1 MKTAALFGGSTKS
14 KSSVVS
20 SQRRLNVYFENRPD
34 GDKTKVAIY
43 GTPGML
49 FAFSAPIG
57 YTNIPA
63 RAFIGTPF
71 GAYYIIGGYFTFFV
85 PFVGSAVAYAIGSV
99 SGPASIVAGPSQV
112 LAVDGNGGY
121 ISTKSGT
128 SVTFAAVASF
138 PAVGA
143 VTCTYVSGFFV
154 AEQPGTQKFWVS
166 NFNDGTTWNSLA
178 FASASA
184 YADTIL
190 AVDNLSGVLIT
201 FSTQHIE
208 FWSNAGL
215 TPQPFAP
222 LISAANEFGLAAIF
236 SRAHLD
242 QSICFLGQTRTGKVQ
257 FCQIIGYN
265 ISVISDADI
274 DSIINGF
281 SVTSDAV
288 AMSYQADQHKFYQVS
303 FPTANRSF
311 LYDTSTRIWSE
322 VQTGTSTTPTR
333 HLGNLSAIYNGV
345 TYVSSYLQNAFFTMD
360 PNTYTDN
367 ALPIPREIV
376 TRHVFS
382 GFNRIRISL
391 VYLDMETGVG
401 SSDGTAVT
409 VPENPQIMLQSSKDN
424 GRTWSAERWVSL
436 GPVGQY
442 LTRVLWRRF
451 GSSRDYVFKIR
462 MTDPVKFVITDGAI
476 KIAERPAAEKMG

>member
-1 MKTAALFGGSTKS
+1 MKTVALFGGSTRS

-49 FAFSAPIG
+49 YAYSVPNGFVTP
-57 YTNIPA
+57 PA
-63 RAFIGTPF
+63 RSMAGASF
-71 GAYYIIGGYFTFFV
+71 GMFYIIGSSFV
-85 PFVGSAVAYAIGSV
+85 ANIPLSSVTSSISLGSSVGNCSITASA
-99 SGPASIVAGPSQV
+99 SQV
-112 LAVDGNGGY
+112 LAVDGLSATIY
-121 ISTKSGT
+121 KSTSPIG
-128 SVTFAAVASF
+128 FYAVNSF
-138 PAVGA
+138 PAAGA

-154 AEQPGTQKFWVS
+154 AEQPGTQQFWVS
-166 NFNDGTTWNSLA
+166 NFNDGTMWNPLA

-184 YADTIL
+184 YPDTIL
-190 AVDNLSGVLIT
+190 AVDNLSGILIT

-208 FWSNAGL
+208 FWTNAGT

-222 LISAANEFGLAAIF
+222 LISAVNEFGLAAIN
-236 SRAHLD
+236 SRVHLD

-265 ISVISDADI
+265 ISVISDSDI

-281 SVTSDAV
+281 SVKSDAV
-288 AMSYQADQHKFYQVS
+288 GLAYQADSHKFYQVS
-303 FPTANRSF
+303 FPTANRTF

-322 VQTGTSTTPTR
+322 VQTGPSIAPTR
-333 HLGNLSAIYNGV
+333 HLGNLSAVYNGV
-345 TYVSSYLQNAFFTMD
+345 TYVSSYTQNAFFTMD

-367 ALPIPREIV
+367 GTLIPREIV

-401 SSDGTAVT
+401 SSNQLFLAIPD
-409 VPENPQIMLQSSKDN
+409 NPQIMLQSSKDN

-436 GPVGQY
+436 GMIGQY

-451 GSSRDYVFKIR
+451 GSSRDYLFKIR

-476 KIAERPAAEKMG
+476 KIAERPAADKLG